1 MLNLAYK
8 TLKCKFTG
16 GSLEQILENSAVG
29 QHDLGLTST
38 QTSHSVTPLSDL
50 MDRGRWW
57 CFLRR
62 AVVQAAMAIAGQ
74 RCSG

>member
-16 GSLEQILENSAVG
+16 GSLEQILENSAVR

-50 MDRGRWW
+50 MDRGALVVLSTPR
-57 CFLRR
+57 CR
-62 AVVQAAMAIAGQ
+62 AGCHGY
-74 RCSG
+74 R